1 MVIFDNQT
9 TETMSTKNN
18 DNNNN
23 NGQEFDDDNH
33 HHHHNDENGHST
45 LEIETNNQIDT
56 TIVNVKLKS
65 QQQIKTAV
73 FNHLNGFHIKDVDKN
88 EDLVNRI
95 DENVQSPSIICDH
108 IDVMN
113 ENEME
118 SSDSNPANTKDNDDN
133 NFNDFQTSDEFDS
146 QNNQID
152 QNQDDD
158 FADFE
163 SFIPDEKNFAN
174 FSELNPEKEM
184 KFNDDDDDFDD
195 FADFTCNVSIE
206 PIVNVEQT
214 TKVVKNFN
222 DHRELIKDAFQC
234 NKINSI
240 ADDETVRISND
251 FFNEY
256 ICDQKARELWN
267 NLQQLDLKLNFT
279 FTKWKQSSSF
289 KHLVE
294 ALKID
299 SRNVIPSDIFP
310 TTTTTSYNK
319 ILQPTM
325 YDHSTTT
332 TIISTEDDS
341 INMAD
346 DQCNK
351 MPMNVFSTN
360 RNLIKSTKIES
371 KGEPSS
377 SSSPFTWSSDHA
389 THTTATATTSTTT
402 TATTTKTTTNHS
414 VFNNHLAQDLDFFET
429 KYAIKNSN
437 VSNINNKNDDGDDDD
452 NKMGHHHDLIAEFD
466 EFLRID
472 NESSSTMANNVP
484 DKSVEN
490 KQTGDNYNRSA
501 LSIHS
506 NKSTT
511 TTTTTNRMNEQV
523 LSAEALQ
530 ILNELPNLSMM
541 RAKVLLYPMVGN
553 NNNNRSKSDLSPS
566 SR

>member
-45 LEIETNNQIDT
+45 LEIETNDQIDT

-195 FADFTCNVSIE
+195 FADFTCNVSFE

-251 FFNEY
+251 FFNEH
-256 ICDQKARELWN
+256 ICDQKARDLWN

-299 SRNVIPSDIFP
+299 SRNVVS
-310 TTTTTSYNK
+310 S
-319 ILQPTM
+319 IL
-325 YDHSTTT
+325 
-332 TIISTEDDS
+332 
-341 INMAD
+341 
-346 DQCNK
+346 
-351 MPMNVFSTN
+351 
-360 RNLIKSTKIES
+360 
-371 KGEPSS
+371 
-377 SSSPFTWSSDHA
+377 
-389 THTTATATTSTTT
+389 
-402 TATTTKTTTNHS
+402 
-414 VFNNHLAQDLDFFET
+414 HL
-429 KYAIKNSN
+429 YI
-437 VSNINNKNDDGDDDD
+437 VV
-452 NKMGHHHDLIAEFD
+452 H
-466 EFLRID
+466 ID
-472 NESSSTMANNVP
+472 NYIEF
-484 DKSVEN
+484 
-490 KQTGDNYNRSA
+490 
-501 LSIHS
+501 
-506 NKSTT
+506 
-511 TTTTTNRMNEQV
+511 
-523 LSAEALQ
+523 
-530 ILNELPNLSMM
+530 
-541 RAKVLLYPMVGN
+541 
-553 NNNNRSKSDLSPS
+553 
-566 SR
+566 